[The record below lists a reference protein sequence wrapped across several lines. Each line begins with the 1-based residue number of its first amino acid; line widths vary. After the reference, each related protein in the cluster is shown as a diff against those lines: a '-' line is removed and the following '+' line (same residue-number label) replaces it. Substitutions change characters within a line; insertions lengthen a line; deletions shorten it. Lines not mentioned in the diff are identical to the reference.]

1 MAVSINVDRALAAC
15 KSLSGDGAKD
25 LYRVLDEK
33 LKALGLSSGRGDRSR
48 GDANAGNINVRGM
61 LRYIESI
68 VAPAD
73 DADEETKAQFEKDC
87 QILRS
92 MHATLGMRL

>member
-25 LYRVLDEK
+25 LYRVLDDK
-33 LKALGLSSGRGDRSR
+33 LKALDVKPGRGDRSR
-48 GDANAGNINVRGM
+48 AEATEGNVNVRSLM
-61 LRYIESI
+61 RYVES
-68 VAPAD
+68 VEKPAD
-73 DADEETKAQFEKDC
+73 DADDATKAQFETDC
-87 QILRS
+87 GILKS